1 MRYYITYTDTYGEM
15 HQLAGAYEA
24 TDEAEAIAQM
34 LADSGADDD
43 GRWTAFEVTD
53 ESDVI

>member
-24 TDEAEAIAQM
+24 TDEAEAIAVRVVAYRH
-34 LADSGADDD
+34 LFCRDCPAANGKLGA
-43 GRWTAFEVTD
+43 G
-53 ESDVI
+53 

>member
-24 TDEAEAIAQM
+24 TDEAEAITQM